1 MPDDSV
7 TELLT
12 RWRAGDRQA
21 LDQLTPLV
29 YVELRRIA
37 RRHLRR
43 EPAGNSLQTTALVH
57 EAYLKLVDQ
66 SRIEWQNRAQFF
78 AVAGELIRR
87 ILVDHAR
94 ARHREKR
101 GGGVMPLALD
111 EELHISDKRSIELMA
126 LDDALNGLAKLD
138 RQQSRVVELRFFAG
152 LTVEETAEVLQISR
166 ATVNRDWVTARA
178 WLLRELSGAAG

>member
-1 MPDDSV
+1 MRTWPKPPCWAARSTMSQANRNMTAWSAPGMANLENSVMPEDSV

-12 RWRAGDRQA
+12 RWRAGDHQA
-21 LDQLTPLV
+21 LDKLTPLV
-29 YVELRRIA
+29 YAELRRIA

-94 ARHREKR
+94 ARHRDKR
-101 GGGVMPLALD
+101 GGAVRTLALD
-111 EELHISDKRSIELMA
+111 EGLHISDK
-126 LDDALNGLAKLD
+126 
-138 RQQSRVVELRFFAG
+138 
-152 LTVEETAEVLQISR
+152 
-166 ATVNRDWVTARA
+166 
-178 WLLRELSGAAG
+178 